1 MGSDNRKVILLPAA
15 VDHYQKVL
23 THLLERDRF
32 REAGGLLE
40 FLLGC
45 SAQDVRAMEEW
56 KTLYGWLTGLLG
68 HHAGGGEGAFAGKP
82 ETDGPLAGVPLG
94 DPLADDPLAGDP
106 RADQWTIPPG
116 QNSLDADDADPD
128 ESESDVLER
137 LVAARLREDEHY
149 GRKLMDLIRSNPPAD
164 KLLLALEQLAH
175 LKDPELDEPLLEWL
189 ETGCRH
195 PYVQF
200 KAMQALRRRGY
211 DGPIN
216 TRRRG
221 ERILVEASDVP
232 LSMDDYPRLIQEV
245 LRSAESACEAQS
257 PGTVGF
263 LEELWSEFLA
273 SVFGTSVYHQLAG
286 MDEEDAVVWAAALHS
301 TAGEMIGS
309 APDVG
314 ELADTY
320 GLRMEDLAAWERCC
334 QLLKQTFAGI
344 PAGE

>member
-1 MGSDNRKVILLPAA
+1 LGSDNREVILLPSA
-15 VDHYQKVL
+15 VNHYQKVL

-32 REAGGLLE
+32 REARDLLT

-45 SAQDVRAMEEW
+45 SAQDARTMEEW
-56 KTLYGWLTGLLG
+56 VTLYGWLNGLLE
-68 HHAGGGEGAFAGKP
+68 HHAGDGEGPFADEP
-82 ETDGPLAGVPLG
+82 E
-94 DPLADDPLAGDP
+94 ADAP
-106 RADQWTIPPG
+106 RALPMG
-116 QNSLDADDADPD
+116 VNSLDADDADPD